1 MNGEDLKDI
10 IKEVVLDILGEFKGQ
25 IKDVVVNSIIPAV
38 DDAIADFAAEQT
50 AEADASASTWVKIRN
65 KLLING
71 GIKLIWSF
79 AKKVIVKVLDK
90 ADEAET
96 ASLSQQ

>member
-38 DDAIADFAAEQT
+38 DDAIADFAAVIQMKQM
-50 AEADASASTWVKIRN
+50 AHGVQ
-65 KLLING
+65 LHLVG
-71 GIKLIWSF
+71 GMLG
-79 AKKVIVKVLDK
+79 VQGK
-90 ADEAET
+90 A
-96 ASLSQQ
+96 